1 MDSEMSLADVL
12 SLHAVPNVPD
22 QHRVDT
28 REEHAFLRRLRVRS
42 RITGLSDAVTVAELC
57 EILEGGLDRPLV
69 DETGSRDVFHVSAA
83 TERHDRDATRDLL
96 RLVCEQLG
104 LTTTP
109 AIRDFEWLTVRP
121 R

>member
-1 MDSEMSLADVL
+1 
-12 SLHAVPNVPD
+12 
-22 QHRVDT
+22 
-28 REEHAFLRRLRVRS
+28 VRS
-42 RITGLSDAVTVAELC
+42 RITGLSDAVTVAGLC
-57 EILEGGLDRPLV
+57 EILEGGLDRLLV

-109 AIRDFEWLTVRP
+109 ATRDVEWLTVRP